1 MKQLKTKITDHV
13 IQSFNHEVG
22 LMSDIKNPYCL
33 LFIGACIKY
42 PHLCIITEYVP
53 KGSLRDY
60 LDRNTLIWQVLLKF
74 AITTARG
81 MAWLHSR
88 KPAVLHRD
96 MHSNNILVSE
106 SLDCKVADFG
116 LSQIQGSK
124 LYESKTMYKR
134 IIPPEIF
141 KGELYTKKSDVY
153 MYGLILYELLTGK
166 KADAKTSKAI
176 HMLHQEFSFSKEAG
190 RGMIS
195 VNYIPNSYSCIH

>member
-141 KGELYTKKSDVY
+141 KGELNTKKSDVY

-176 HMLHQEFSFSKEAG
+176 HMIHQEISFSKEAG